1 MFLIKKPTVLVGM
14 SGGVDS
20 SVAAALLKKR
30 GFRVIGGFIRNWSDS
45 TDPWTGECAWKQERR
60 DAMRVAARLDIPLE
74 TFDFE
79 KQYRERVVDEMV
91 RGYAEGRTPN
101 PDVLCNEAIK
111 FGLFA
116 DAAKDLG
123 ASYVATG
130 HYARVRHGWT
140 GRARLFRGADPD
152 KDQSYFLYR
161 VPQEALRRTL
171 FPIGDMRKVEV
182 RRLATR
188 FGLPVD
194 AKPDSQGI
202 CFIGKLD
209 IGEFLKTRLDMT
221 PGDIVDDAGTVV
233 GTHEGLA
240 RYTVG
245 QRHGMRQPGGPPWY
259 VAAKDTVTNLLL
271 VVNRDDHPLLY
282 STDIAVTD
290 LRWTRGVA
298 PTGPLD
304 VEVQV
309 RYRQDPV
316 SATLST
322 GEDSS
327 TVNVH
332 FLRPVKAVAPGQ
344 SAVFYRKDECLGGG
358 VLANDR
364 LLGYT
369 LADEN

>member
-1 MFLIKKPTVLVGM
+1 MHVAMKFFNRKSSVLVGM

-60 DAMRVAARLDIPLE
+60 DALRVAALLDIPLE

-79 KQYRERVVDEMV
+79 KEYRERVVDEMV

-116 DAAKDLG
+116 DAAKDMG

-140 GRARLFRGADPD
+140 GSARLFRGADPD

-171 FPIGDMRKVEV
+171 FPIGGLCKAEV

-221 PGDIVDDAGTVV
+221 PGDIVDAAGTVV

-245 QRHGMRQPGGPPWY
+245 QRHGMRQRGGPSWY
-259 VAAKDTVTNLLL
+259 VAAKDLATNRL
-271 VVNRDDHPLLY
+271 VVVDRDDHPLLF

-290 LRWTRGVA
+290 LHWTRGDE
-298 PTGPLD
+298 PTGSLD

-309 RYRQDPV
+309 RYRQDPLP
-316 SATLST
+316 ATLSA
-322 GEDSS
+322 GGDIS
-327 TVNVH
+327 TVGVH
-332 FLRPVKAVAPGQ
+332 FHRPVKTAAPGQ
-344 SAVFYRKDECLGGG
+344 SAVFYRKNECFGGG
-358 VLANDR
+358 VIV
-364 LLGYT
+364 
-369 LADEN
+369 